1 MTAFFS
7 SAPQLKRDPLG
18 GKRGNM
24 EDLLRTIRRTI
35 TIGSLGLAGC
45 NWFGSGVQVDMA
57 TTSVTRPRPDS
68 MVSVSYRVTNRG
80 STSTYLL
87 ACDHRPDAETDRLV
101 ASGWQEYLGT
111 GCLAIYDMSPLIL
124 APGQAVD
131 ATWSWDVAGA
141 YRLRVFLGDGPNAA
155 ATSSVIGPMFV
166 VR

>member
-1 MTAFFS
+1 M
-7 SAPQLKRDPLG
+7 QKRTVLS
-18 GKRGNM
+18 RA
-24 EDLLRTIRRTI
+24 
-35 TIGSLGLAGC
+35 AGRSI
-45 NWFGSGVQVDMA
+45 WA
-57 TTSVTRPRPDS
+57 R
-68 MVSVSYRVTNRG
+68 
-80 STSTYLL
+80 
-87 ACDHRPDAETDRLV
+87 
-101 ASGWQEYLGT
+101 